1 MVDLIKFRQPKGKYS
16 SIADDTLMKLH
27 VHNSTM
33 ILYIQYKFQETPF
46 IGYLVMAEDDI
57 KSLKFRESQGDN
69 SSITDGTAMNLH
81 VHEHTLVI
89 YIQYKV

>member
-1 MVDLIKFRQPKGKYS
+1 MVDLIKFKQPKGNYS
-16 SIADDTLMKLH
+16 SIADDTLMKLR

-33 ILYIQYKFQETPF
+33 VLYIQYKFQEIPF
-46 IGYLVMAEDDI
+46 IGYLVMAGDDN
-57 KSLKFRESQGDN
+57 KSLKFRQSKDDN
-69 SSITDGTAMNLH
+69 SSITDGTAMKLH